1 MIGIMK
7 IDASVPRYQSRTH
20 GCPRKVLNGDEMTL
34 TPPDNLGPP
43 QREVF
48 ATLAL
53 LAGRA
58 AAVRRVALIP
68 GDSLLLAR
76 VAELVV
82 RAREDA
88 EAGRLAD
95 AVAFGDLAQELAR
108 NYWLTVPASLLPA
121 VGRA

>member
-1 MIGIMK
+1 
-7 IDASVPRYQSRTH
+7 
-20 GCPRKVLNGDEMTL
+20 MTL
-34 TPPDNLGPP
+34 QPPEDLGPL

-48 ATLAL
+48 VTLAH

-58 AAVRRVALIP
+58 AAVRHVALIP

-82 RAREDA
+82 RARLEA

-95 AVAFGDLAQELAR
+95 AVTFGDLAQELAGS
-108 NYWLTVPASLLPA
+108 YWLTIPASLLPA